1 MNANA
6 DSELDTLRLLQTSI
20 EVSHGSKNSQT
31 SSDSPLCIIFM
42 GLGVAK
48 VHEESITEQLSNM
61 PIVALDNVRTHPLI
75 LAHHVT
81 PVFRVELR
89 GELRRVH
96 QVAEHHRELAAFGV
110 GRRWDGGCDLDL
122 STRGVLGRR
131 LGSAGRR

>member
-42 GLGVAK
+42 GVGIAEIDEQTV
-48 VHEESITEQLSNM
+48 TEQLGDM
-61 PIVALDNVRTHPLI
+61 PIVALNHVGTHPLI
-75 LAHHVT
+75 GTHHVP

-89 GELRRVH
+89 GKLRRVH
-96 QVAEHHRELAAFGV
+96 QVAEHHRELAAFGFWWKWFE
-110 GRRWDGGCDLDL
+110 GWRCCLHGLDCWCD
-122 STRGVLGRR
+122 
-131 LGSAGRR
+131 